1 MTLTQEHLQTSTR
14 DAASDW
20 LEAFAAA
27 ADKRDAARAAGLFAD
42 EGSWRDILSLTWH
55 LHTFVGR
62 TQIRLAFED
71 TLETMEP
78 SQFVLSESPAPRWVQ
93 RAGVNAI
100 EAFFDFTTRVGR
112 GKGVLRISPDARG
125 QFVATTVMTSLDEL
139 AGFEETSGVRRP
151 HGKEYSRNFGG
162 DNWLDQR
169 IASAKYEDRDPA
181 VLVVG
186 GGQAGLAVAARLKQ
200 LGVDTLIVDKME
212 RIGDNWRKRYHSLT
226 LHNQVWINH
235 LPYLPF
241 PDTWPIYI
249 PKDKLANWF
258 EFYADS
264 MELNFWTGTELL
276 GAEYDAQ
283 ARRWNARVRR
293 DQFGERVL
301 HPRHLVIATGISGIP
316 NIPRIPGMETFEGEV
331 LHTAHYSAG
340 PQYKDRN
347 VVVFGTGNS
356 GHDVAQDLH
365 SYGAHVT
372 MVQRSSTTVV
382 AVEPTAQKVYS
393 LYTEPLPTD
402 DLDQIFLSMTHSE
415 VVQTYKTLTKEMAA
429 DDQELTDSLN
439 AIGFRTDNGA
449 DGTGFQMKYMRRGGG
464 YYINVGCSELLIN
477 GSIKLL
483 QYDDIDTVDRAGLQL
498 KDGTHVPV
506 DLMVLATGY
515 KNQQELVRRRLG
527 EDVADAIGPIWGY
540 DERGEI
546 RNVWKRTA
554 QEGLWFHTGS
564 LVQNRIFSK
573 FLALQIKACE
583 VGLLDPAPPKEPRA
597 FTESDT

>member
-14 DAASDW
+14 DAAGEW
-20 LEAFAAA
+20 LNAFADAA
-27 ADKRDAARAAGLFAD
+27 GKRDAARAAGLFAD
-42 EGSWRDILSLTWH
+42 DGSWRDILSLTWH

-62 TQIRLAFED
+62 RQIRLAFED
-71 TLETMEP
+71 ALDTMEP

-93 RAGVNAI
+93 RAGVDAI
-100 EAFFDFTTRVGR
+100 EAFFDFATRVGR

-125 QFVATTVMTSLDEL
+125 QFVATTVMTSLVEL
-139 AGFEETSGVRRP
+139 TGFEETSGVRRP

-241 PDTWPIYI
+241 PDTWPTYI

-258 EFYADS
+258 EFYADA

-276 GAEYDAQ
+276 GAEYDTE

-293 DQFGERVL
+293 DEFGERVL

-415 VVQTYKTLTKEMAA
+415 VVQTYKTLTQEMAA

-498 KDGTHVPV
+498 KDGTHVPA

-527 EDVADAIGPIWGY
+527 EDIADAIGPIWGY

-583 VGLLDPAPPKEPRA
+583 VGLLDPAPPTEPRA
-597 FTESDT
+597 FTASDN